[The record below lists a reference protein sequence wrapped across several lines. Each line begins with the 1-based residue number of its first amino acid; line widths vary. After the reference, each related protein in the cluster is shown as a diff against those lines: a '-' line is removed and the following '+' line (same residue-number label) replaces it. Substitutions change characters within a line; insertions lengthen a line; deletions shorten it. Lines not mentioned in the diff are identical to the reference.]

1 MVSWPAYR
9 SCKADASKPPGRYS
23 ILFFYSKVFREE
35 AVARRAR
42 QDPLDERLQ
51 VTAPHEWMVLAGIGL
66 SLLAFVAWGT
76 FGSVQRHLSFEAVL
90 VQPGER
96 YAVVSPVSGNVVEK
110 LAEVGDTLEAGQA
123 IARVRLPEA
132 ERRARITRSL
142 LAAVED
148 GMGQGE
154 GAAATLRK
162 DLLAAARNELEEI
175 EILAG
180 ESIVAPHGGR
190 LVAHRVVPG
199 QPVRAGETVAQVRGR
214 SEGAWQALAF
224 VSPEDAGTLAPDMGA
239 NVLVAL
245 PGRPDPIALDARVLE
260 ISPRPVAAPEW
271 LADFGLSTP
280 APSHLLRLVL
290 DDPPRP
296 PPADGAGGLAR
307 VVLGRQSPAALLL
320 GGGSG

>member
-1 MVSWPAYR
+1 MFFQ
-9 SCKADASKPPGRYS
+9 SK
-23 ILFFYSKVFREE
+23 IFREE
-35 AVARRAR
+35 SVARRAR
-42 QDPLDERLQ
+42 PDPLDERLQ
-51 VTAPHEWMVLAGIGL
+51 VTAPHEWMVLAGLGL
-66 SLLAFVAWGT
+66 SLLAFLAWGT
-76 FGSVQRHLSFEAVL
+76 FGSVQRHFSTKAVL

-132 ERRARITRSL
+132 VREARITQRL

-148 GMGQGE
+148 GLQHRE

-199 QPVRAGETVAQVRGR
+199 QPVRAGETVAQVRGG

-224 VSPEDAGTLAPDMGA
+224 VSPRDAGTLAPDMDA
-239 NVLVAL
+239 QVLVAL

-260 ISPRPVAAPEW
+260 VSPRPVAAPEW
-271 LADFGLSTP
+271 LADFGLSTS

-307 VVLGRQSPAALLL
+307 IVLGRQSPAALLVA
-320 GGGSG
+320 GGGG